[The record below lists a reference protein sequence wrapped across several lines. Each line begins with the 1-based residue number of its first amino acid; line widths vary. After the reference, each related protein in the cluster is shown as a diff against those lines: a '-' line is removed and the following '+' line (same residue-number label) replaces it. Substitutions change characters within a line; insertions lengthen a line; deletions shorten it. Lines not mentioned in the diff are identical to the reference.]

1 LITISRLFHTL
12 NTIKYGGGTTL
23 PVSIIFNQIN
33 VNSISKSSAVSTGQ
47 NNQPDWSTQGKINMG
62 NGIEIGVVGINGV
75 FNVIIDTDGVDTTI
89 TNPEL
94 NNPQP
99 SAQF

>member
-1 LITISRLFHTL
+1 M
-12 NTIKYGGGTTL
+12 

-33 VNSISKSSAVSTGQ
+33 VNSISKSSAVMAGQ

-62 NGIEIGVVGINGV
+62 NGIGIGVVAANGL
-75 FNVIIDTDGVDTTI
+75 FNVVIDTDGVDSTI
-89 TNPEL
+89 SNPEI

-99 SAQF
+99 TAQF

>member
-1 LITISRLFHTL
+1 MPRI
-12 NTIKYGGGTTL
+12 GGFIL

-33 VNSISKSSAVSTGQ
+33 VNSISQSSAVATGQ

-62 NGIEIGVVGINGV
+62 NGIEIGAVAVTNVCNVV
-75 FNVIIDTDGVDTTI
+75 FDADGVDTSI
-89 TNPEL
+89 ANPEL

-99 SAQF
+99 TAQF

>member
-1 LITISRLFHTL
+1 MLHGNDLE
-12 NTIKYGGGTTL
+12 GGKRM

-33 VNSISKSSAVSTGQ
+33 VNSISKSSTVSTGQ

-62 NGIEIGVVGINGV
+62 NGIAVGAVAVNGI
-75 FNVIIDTDGVDTTI
+75 FNVVIDTDAMDTTI
-89 TNPEL
+89 SNPEI

-99 SAQF
+99 TAQF

>member
-1 LITISRLFHTL
+1 M
-12 NTIKYGGGTTL
+12 

-33 VNSISKSSAVSTGQ
+33 VNSISQSSAVSTGQ

-62 NGIEIGVVGINGV
+62 NGIEIGVVGINGI

-89 TNPEL
+89 SNPEL

-99 SAQF
+99 TAQF

>member
-1 LITISRLFHTL
+1 M
-12 NTIKYGGGTTL
+12 

-33 VNSISKSSAVSTGQ
+33 VNSISKSSTVSTGQ

-62 NGIEIGVVGINGV
+62 NGIAVGAVAVNGI
-75 FNVIIDTDGVDTTI
+75 FNVVIDTDAMDTTI
-89 TNPEL
+89 SNPEI

-99 SAQF
+99 TAQF